1 MKKLLACAALAGSMA
16 LAGGASAATWPTMVQ
31 GIWGGPANGNNMQY
45 NFTFQKPGG
54 KCPIIYGV
62 LTDLTLNTVSSMSG
76 FYCPG
81 SGRMV
86 FMRKDAKGHVF
97 QVFHG
102 NASQVLPKTVMLI
115 SGTFTDYAQ
124 KQGIE
129 YPFALQ
135 K

>member
-1 MKKLLACAALAGSMA
+1 VSR
-16 LAGGASAATWPTMVQ
+16 
-31 GIWGGPANGNNMQY
+31 IIR
-45 NFTFQKPGG
+45 
-54 KCPIIYGV
+54 IIYGV
-62 LTDLTLNTVSSMSG
+62 LTDLTLNTISSMSG

-115 SGTFTDYAQ
+115 SGSFTDYAQ

>member
-1 MKKLLACAALAGSMA
+1 MKKLLACAALVGSMA
-16 LAGGASAATWPTMVQ
+16 CAGGASAATWPTMVQ
-31 GIWGGPANGNNMQY
+31 GIWGGPANGDNMQY
-45 NFTFQKPGG
+45 NITFQKPGG
-54 KCPIIYGV
+54 KCPVIYGV
-62 LTDLTLNTVSSMSG
+62 LTDLTLNTISSMSG

-115 SGTFTDYAQ
+115 SGHFTDYAQ